1 LACYNPPAIR
11 GQRIVK
17 MPATASEEAGRNDG
31 TVIALVASAHFSS
44 HLLQLALAPLFPIL
58 HAEFGVGYTELGLL
72 MTLFYATSGFG
83 QAAAGIL
90 VDRYGAHRL
99 LVAGI
104 VTLSLA
110 IALAGFV
117 TSFWMFLPLVVVA
130 GLGNS
135 VFHPADLSI
144 LSHRVSERRLGRAF
158 AVHGISGQLGFA
170 TAPAAMTL
178 MAGLGS
184 WRMALVIVGIVG
196 LAIAAVVNWN
206 RAFLVYGTRGVAASH
221 AGTARRST
229 RYLEIIGSPVVA
241 LAFAYFALTAFG
253 GTGIQTFA
261 IAALTSGYGLALSIA
276 TLGLTTYLVG
286 NTFGLVLGG
295 FLADRTQNHHRVAMG
310 GMIVASAMVL
320 VVVGLASFPPI
331 VVPVLVAAG
340 LANGLTAPSR
350 DVLIRRAA
358 AGAGMGSVFG
368 FVYSGFD
375 LGSSIAPLV
384 FGALIDNH
392 SPHAVFLV
400 VALAFALAAPTVMQV
415 RRQAARPAS
424 AVAGE

>member
-1 LACYNPPAIR
+1 MSA
-11 GQRIVK
+11 V
-17 MPATASEEAGRNDG
+17 ASQEAGRNDG
-31 TVIALVASAHFSS
+31 TVMALVGSAHFSS

-58 HAEFGVGYTELGLL
+58 HAEFGVGYTELGLIV
-72 MTLFYATSGFG
+72 TLFYVASGFG
-83 QAAAGIL
+83 QAAAGVL

-99 LVAGI
+99 LVAGLT
-104 VTLSLA
+104 TLS
-110 IALAGFV
+110 IAVALTGLV
-117 TSFWMFLPLVVVA
+117 TSYWMFLPLALIA

-144 LSHRVSERRLGRAF
+144 LSHRVSERRVGRAF
-158 AVHGISGQLGFA
+158 ALHGISGQLGFA
-170 TAPAAMTL
+170 TAPVAMTF
-178 MAGLGS
+178 MAEVGS
-184 WRMALVIVGIVG
+184 WRMALVIVGVVG
-196 LAIAAVVNWN
+196 LVVAAVLNWN
-206 RAFLVYGTRGVAASH
+206 NTFLVYETKRAAAPH
-221 AGTARRST
+221 AGGAPRST
-229 RYLEIIGSPVVA
+229 RYLEIIGSPVVI

-253 GTGIQTFA
+253 GTGIQTFS
-261 IAALTSGYGLALSIA
+261 IAALTSGFGLTLSVA
-276 TLGLTTYLVG
+276 TLGLTAYLIG
-286 NTFGLVLGG
+286 NSFGLILGG

-320 VVVGLASFPPI
+320 VVVALATFPPV

-350 DVLIRRAA
+350 DLLIRRAA
-358 AGAGMGSVFG
+358 VGAGMGSVFG

-375 LGSSIAPLV
+375 LGSSTAPLV

-392 SPHAVFLV
+392 SPHAVFLI

-415 RRQAARPAS
+415 RRRAVRRAS

>member
-1 LACYNPPAIR
+1 MSA
-11 GQRIVK
+11 VV
-17 MPATASEEAGRNDG
+17 SEEAGRNDG
-31 TVIALVASAHFSS
+31 TVMALVASAHYSS
-44 HLLQLALAPLFPIL
+44 HLLQLAMAPLFPIL

-83 QAAAGIL
+83 QAAAGVL

-104 VTLSLA
+104 TTLSLA
-110 IALAGFV
+110 VALAGFV
-117 TSFWMFLPLVVVA
+117 TSYWMFLPLAVVA

-184 WRMALVIVGIVG
+184 WRMALVIVGIFG
-196 LAIAAVVNWN
+196 LTVAAVVNWN
-206 RAFLVYGTRGVAASH
+206 RAFLVYDTRRVAASH
-221 AGTARRST
+221 AGAVRRST
-229 RYLEIIGSPVVA
+229 RYLEIVGSPVVL

-261 IAALTSGYGLALSIA
+261 IAALTSGYGLALSVA
-276 TLGLTTYLVG
+276 TLGLTMYLIG
-286 NTFGLVLGG
+286 NSFGLVLGG
-295 FLADRTQNHHRVAMG
+295 FLAERTQNHHRVAMG

-331 VVPVLVAAG
+331 VVPVLIAAG
-340 LANGLTAPSR
+340 VANGMTAPSR
-350 DVLIRRAA
+350 DILIRRAA
-358 AGAGMGSVFG
+358 SGVGMGSVFG

-375 LGSSIAPLV
+375 LGSSTAPLI
-384 FGALIDNH
+384 FGALIDH
-392 SPHAVFLV
+392 QAPHAVFLI

-415 RRQAARPAS
+415 RRRAVRPAS